1 MSATSFIASLVSSLA
16 WPGVVLAILVIF
28 KRQFATML
36 ERLSRLRRGSGG
48 QSADSDWQRTQETV
62 RQSLTSAQR
71 VPALAHG
78 HSQGAGGAGAPP
90 GSRSA
95 GGGPLALIDDRWAA
109 LEAELRN
116 VIRPATTVTDFDL
129 AGANFD
135 ALLDIALRSGLLD
148 AAAVR
153 SLDGLRHLRNL
164 ARADD
169 HLTAASAEDFA
180 VMADALC
187 YGMRSGSSSG

>member
-16 WPGVVLAILVIF
+16 WPAAVIVILVIF
-28 KRQFATML
+28 KRQFGAML
-36 ERLSRLRRGSGG
+36 ERLSRVRLGSGG

-62 RQSLTSAQR
+62 RQSLTAGLR
-71 VPALAHG
+71 VPALARG
-78 HSQGAGGAGAPP
+78 RDQGAGPGSP
-90 GSRSA
+90 GSRAA
-95 GGGPLALIDDRWAA
+95 GGTPLALIDDRWTA
-109 LEAELRN
+109 LEDELRN
-116 VIRPATTVTDFDL
+116 VIRPASTVTEFDL

-153 SLDGLRHLRNL
+153 SLDGMRHLRNL

-169 HLTAASAEDFA
+169 HLTAQGAEDFA

-187 YGMRSGSSSG
+187 YAMRNRVGSA

>member
-16 WPGVVLAILVIF
+16 WPAVAVAILVIF
-28 KRQFATML
+28 RRQFGTML
-36 ERLSRLRRGSGG
+36 ERLSRMRLGSGG

-62 RQSLTSAQR
+62 RQSLSSGQR
-71 VPALAHG
+71 VPALARGHG
-78 HSQGAGGAGAPP
+78 QGAGGGA

-95 GGGPLALIDDRWAA
+95 AGPLALIDDRWAA

-116 VIRPATTVTDFDL
+116 VVRPAATLTEFDL

-169 HLTAASAEDFA
+169 HLTEASAEDFA
-180 VMADALC
+180 VLADALC
-187 YGMRSGSSSG
+187 YGMRSGSSSV

>member
-1 MSATSFIASLVSSLA
+1 MSATSFVASLVSSLA
-16 WPGVVLAILVIF
+16 WPAVVIAILVIF

-36 ERLSRLRRGSGG
+36 ERLSRLRRGIGG
-48 QSADSDWQRTQETV
+48 QNADSDWQRTQETV

-71 VPALAHG
+71 VPALARG
-78 HSQGAGGAGAPP
+78 HSQGAGGAGSAP

-95 GGGPLALIDDRWAA
+95 GGAPLALIDDRWAA

-116 VIRPATTVTDFDL
+116 VIRPATAVTDFDL

-187 YGMRSGSSSG
+187 YGMRSGASTA

>member
-1 MSATSFIASLVSSLA
+1 MSATSFVASLVSSLA
-16 WPGVVLAILVIF
+16 WPAVVIAILVIF

-62 RQSLTSAQR
+62 RQSLTAAQR
-71 VPALAHG
+71 VPALARG
-78 HSQGAGGAGAPP
+78 HSPGADGT
-90 GSRSA
+90 GSHSA
-95 GGGPLALIDDRWAA
+95 GSGPLALIDDRWAA
-109 LEAELRN
+109 LEAELRD
-116 VIRPATTVTDFDL
+116 VIRPATAVPDFDL

-187 YGMRSGSSSG
+187 YGMRSGPSSR

>member
-1 MSATSFIASLVSSLA
+1 MSATSFVASLVSSLA
-16 WPGVVLAILVIF
+16 WPAVAVAILVIF
-28 KRQFATML
+28 KRQFGTML
-36 ERLSRLRRGSGG
+36 ERLSRMRLGGGG

-62 RQSLTSAQR
+62 RQSLSSGQR
-71 VPALAHG
+71 VPALARG
-78 HSQGAGGAGAPP
+78 HSQGAGGGA

-95 GGGPLALIDDRWAA
+95 AGPLALIDDRWAA

-116 VIRPATTVTDFDL
+116 VVRPAATVTEFDL

-180 VMADALC
+180 VLADALC
-187 YGMRSGSSSG
+187 YGMRSGSSSV